1 MGLVFLGRSLALS
14 NPLVAPRQDTTR
26 GWTGIWIADDIQS
39 IVDGCQSGSWID
51 ASIGGFAASM
61 DALGFVTDPLGSL
74 VAWGVSWLMEHVK
87 PLREALDWLAG
98 DPAQI
103 AAYAETWRNVARA
116 ARQAAADLGDS
127 VARDIKQWT
136 GAAADAYRAR
146 ASEHEGALNAASS
159 AADAIGMIV
168 EGAGLVVAMVRM
180 LVRDLIAEF
189 VSVLAVRLG
198 EWLAEEAASFGIATP
213 WVIAQVGTL
222 VAKWAAKI
230 ARLLHGLAETFRRL
244 APLVRRLRELLE
256 ELFRL
261 LRRGEHAGG
270 GGTRPSRKPDPN
282 ARPRGRRTDAHPTRV
297 KDRAKRRE
305 NESADTLAQ
314 NGFDVEQNPPP
325 KPNGKEPDYKIE
337 DEYFDCYAPDS
348 SNLDNVR
355 DAISRKVKSG
365 QADRIVL
372 NLDDSPRSTD
382 EIKDVLQRKPIADL
396 KEIFVVKDGKVV
408 RFYPFS

>member
-1 MGLVFLGRSLALS
+1 
-14 NPLVAPRQDTTR
+14 
-26 GWTGIWIADDIQS
+26 
-39 IVDGCQSGSWID
+39 
-51 ASIGGFAASM
+51 
-61 DALGFVTDPLGSL
+61 
-74 VAWGVSWLMEHVK
+74 MEHVK
-87 PLREALDWLAG
+87 PLRDALDWLAG

-103 AAYAETWRNVARA
+103 TAYAETWRNVAHA
-116 ARQAAADLGDS
+116 AKQAAAELADS
-127 VARDIKQWT
+127 VTRDIKQWT

-168 EGAGLVVAMVRM
+168 EGAGLVVAMVRI

-244 APLVRRLRELLE
+244 APLVRRLRELLD

-282 ARPRGRRTDAHPTRV
+282 AKPRGRRTDAHPTRV
-297 KDRAKRRE
+297 KDRAYRRE
-305 NESADTLAQ
+305 NESADVLTQ
-314 NGFDVEQNPPP
+314 NGLTSSRIRRRNPMARSP
-325 KPNGKEPDYKIE
+325 IT
-337 DEYFDCYAPDS
+337 
-348 SNLDNVR
+348 R
-355 DAISRKVKSG
+355 SRASTSI
-365 QADRIVL
+365 AT
-372 NLDDSPRSTD
+372 PRTVTSLTT
-382 EIKDVLQRKPIADL
+382 
-396 KEIFVVKDGKVV
+396 FVT
-408 RFYPFS
+408 R

>member
-1 MGLVFLGRSLALS
+1 MR
-14 NPLVAPRQDTTR
+14 
-26 GWTGIWIADDIQS
+26 TGP
-39 IVDGCQSGSWID
+39 G
-51 ASIGGFAASM
+51 
-61 DALGFVTDPLGSL
+61 
-74 VAWGVSWLMEHVK
+74 
-87 PLREALDWLAG
+87 
-98 DPAQI
+98 
-103 AAYAETWRNVARA
+103 
-116 ARQAAADLGDS
+116 
-127 VARDIKQWT
+127 
-136 GAAADAYRAR
+136 R
-146 ASEHEGALNAASS
+146 ASTRALNAASS

-256 ELFRL
+256 ELFR
-261 LRRGEHAGG
+261 
-270 GGTRPSRKPDPN
+270 
-282 ARPRGRRTDAHPTRV
+282 
-297 KDRAKRRE
+297 
-305 NESADTLAQ
+305 
-314 NGFDVEQNPPP
+314 PP

-337 DEYFDCYAPDS
+337 GEYFDCYAPDS

-372 NLDDSPRSTD
+372 NLDDSPRSMD
-382 EIKDVLQRKPIADL
+382 EIKDVLRRKPIADL
-396 KEIFVVKDGKVV
+396 KEIFVVKDGKVIP
-408 RFYPFS
+408 FYPFS